1 MLETAVEEIRRRWVE
16 ETESRIAHWRRRALY
31 QRLDRLV
38 PELEEYCME
47 GAPELPRDVYR
58 DVVSAVQESDERLGK
73 RAAGQRAPAKL
84 LDCLFDAQEIELRK
98 MGAGPFEGENDDAD
112 EEDEVG

>member
-1 MLETAVEEIRRRWVE
+1 MLETAVDEIHRRWVE
-16 ETESRIAHWRRRALY
+16 ETEGRIAHWRRRALY

-38 PELEEYCME
+38 PVLEEYCLD
-47 GAPELPRDVYR
+47 GAPELPREVHR
-58 DVVSAVQESDERLGK
+58 DVVSAVRASDEPLGK

-98 MGAGPFEGENDDAD
+98 MGAGPFEGETDDD
-112 EEDEVG
+112 EEDVV